1 MPLYEY
7 VCTECKKKFE
17 LIRNLSERD
26 EECECPH
33 CNKKGKMDRESSL
46 IGGIGGSTKSSS
58 AGSCGTA
65 GSPFS

>member
-7 VCTECKKKFE
+7 TCTECEKKFE

-33 CNKKGKMDRESSL
+33 CQVKGKMKRESSL
-46 IGGIGGSTKSSS
+46 IGSFKSSS
-58 AGSCGTA
+58 SSGSPGSCGPA
-65 GSPFS
+65 GSRFT